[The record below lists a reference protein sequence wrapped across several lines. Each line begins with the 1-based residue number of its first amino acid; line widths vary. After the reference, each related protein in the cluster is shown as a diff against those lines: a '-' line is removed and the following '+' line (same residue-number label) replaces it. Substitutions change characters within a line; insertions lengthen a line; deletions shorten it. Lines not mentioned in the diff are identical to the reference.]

1 MGFFKKIFK
10 PVSKV
15 LNKVIPNELKPLLP
29 YAAAFAPYLAGPG
42 IVGASGFQGM
52 LANPYL
58 RAAMTGGLN
67 IGSQLAQEG
76 NEGEVN
82 ALSAGLGA
90 LQGFGTAAGAQSTLE
105 GFKSPMGDFAPARS
119 GLMKFKDRGLD
130 YLISGADKL
139 QSAGNI
145 LSGDGRGLNMATV
158 KAAAAPLTLG
168 TGDAMLAE
176 SNRAMKDYEKALLDY
191 ENSLAEGEFATDE
204 GRRAAIIAAMTAG
217 KHTQAVIDSTLSE
230 LGLKDGGRVSKM
242 NGGIM
247 NAKRGLVDAPGG
259 YAGEGPDFGGLT
271 EAVKNVNEDKQ
282 RAYMELLD
290 TESIDMEADLRME
303 RLNNLIEAGMS
314 EDEAFKLVMPNAF
327 SNDGKTDSEGR
338 PIEVEEIK
346 DYSKYKDIPIGI
358 GKINTG
364 NVVKMY
370 DDFKDSPDVLTLEN
384 IKNIPANLK
393 NSGKEIYN
401 AAGEVKNELGNELKM
416 YKLYFN
422 LSEKDKK
429 EMKKMGFN
437 DIFEVKDYITM
448 RDNKAKGG
456 IIGLNMG
463 GSVLPSGGEMDYR
476 QGGMIP
482 MGSKER
488 ADDVPARLSKN
499 EFVMTAD
506 AVRAAGGGSVNEGA
520 KRMYEVMNNLEAR
533 A

>member
-176 SNRAMKDYEKALLDY
+176 SNRAMKDYEKAW
-191 ENSLAEGEFATDE
+191 
-204 GRRAAIIAAMTAG
+204 R
-217 KHTQAVIDSTLSE
+217 
-230 LGLKDGGRVSKM
+230 
-242 NGGIM
+242 
-247 NAKRGLVDAPGG
+247 
-259 YAGEGPDFGGLT
+259 
-271 EAVKNVNEDKQ
+271 
-282 RAYMELLD
+282 
-290 TESIDMEADLRME
+290 
-303 RLNNLIEAGMS
+303 
-314 EDEAFKLVMPNAF
+314 
-327 SNDGKTDSEGR
+327 
-338 PIEVEEIK
+338 
-346 DYSKYKDIPIGI
+346 
-358 GKINTG
+358 
-364 NVVKMY
+364 
-370 DDFKDSPDVLTLEN
+370 
-384 IKNIPANLK
+384 
-393 NSGKEIYN
+393 
-401 AAGEVKNELGNELKM
+401 
-416 YKLYFN
+416 
-422 LSEKDKK
+422 
-429 EMKKMGFN
+429 
-437 DIFEVKDYITM
+437 
-448 RDNKAKGG
+448 
-456 IIGLNMG
+456 
-463 GSVLPSGGEMDYR
+463 
-476 QGGMIP
+476 
-482 MGSKER
+482 
-488 ADDVPARLSKN
+488 
-499 EFVMTAD
+499 
-506 AVRAAGGGSVNEGA
+506 
-520 KRMYEVMNNLEAR
+520 
-533 A
+533 